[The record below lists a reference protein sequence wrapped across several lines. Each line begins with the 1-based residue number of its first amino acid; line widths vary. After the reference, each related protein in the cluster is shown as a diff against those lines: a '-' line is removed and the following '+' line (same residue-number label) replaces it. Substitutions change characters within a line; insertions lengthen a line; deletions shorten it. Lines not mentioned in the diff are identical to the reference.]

1 MKNNDLTVFIVDD
14 DTAVR
19 DSLGLLL
26 GVQGYRTALFASG
39 EDFLGAWHPEWAGCL
54 VCDIRM
60 PGIDGLLLQSQL
72 QERGCI
78 LPVIIITGHGDVGLA
93 RQAFKANAS
102 DFLEKPLDDK
112 KLISAIEEAFAR
124 ASSAR
129 KDELRRQESL
139 IAMERLTLRER
150 EVLNLV
156 VAGCRNG
163 DIAQKL
169 GISVRTVEVH
179 KARLMGKLGVNNIA
193 DLVRITSQKHP

>member
-1 MKNNDLTVFIVDD
+1 MKNSDLTVFIVDD

-26 GVQGYRTALFASG
+26 SVHGYRTALFASG
-39 EDFLGAWHPEWAGCL
+39 EDFLGAWNPGWAGCL

-60 PGIDGLLLQSQL
+60 PGIDGLKLQSHL
-72 QERGCI
+72 LELGCT

-102 DFLEKPLDDK
+102 DFLEKPIDDK
-112 KLISAIEEAFAR
+112 KLISAIEEAFSR
-124 ASSAR
+124 VSSIR
-129 KDELRRQESL
+129 DDEFRRHENLQ
-139 IAMERLTLRER
+139 AMERLTSRER
-150 EVLNLV
+150 EVLDHV

-193 DLVRITSQKHP
+193 DLVRIAAT